1 MLSETQALCSVGTAD
16 KIAQPAEDKRFFLRL
31 EIGSTSWWRACPNGQ
46 QTNSNIHCGLLR
58 LLSIRLYDHGEGQSK
73 QDD

>member
-31 EIGSTSWWRACPNGQ
+31 EIGSTS
-46 QTNSNIHCGLLR
+46 
-58 LLSIRLYDHGEGQSK
+58 
-73 QDD
+73 